1 MKKKIISV
9 CILCSLLMV
18 LITPFS
24 AQAACGYSWRQ
35 IRPGGGIVTIT
46 CTVSGEHT
54 TGYVWITASTHEQ
67 TIHHRGS
74 YLSEDY
80 SYSQYVGSAEDC
92 IPKVDPGYPATCT
105 TSGLT
110 DGSHCALCKQTL
122 VKQTSISPTG
132 HTRVI
137 DPAVPATCTTPGKT
151 VGAHCS
157 TCGAIILAQEEIP
170 AAGNHTEVVDEPYKA
185 ATCKEAGHEK
195 KSHCSVCDAILSD
208 GKEIP
213 KLTSHTEV
221 IDEPYKAAT
230 CKEAG
235 HEKKSHCSVCD
246 AILSDGKEIPKLTS
260 HTEVIDEPYK
270 AATCKEA
277 GHEKKSH
284 CSVCDA
290 VLSDGK
296 EIPKLTSH
304 TEVID
309 EPYKA
314 PTCKEAGHEKKSHC
328 SVCDAVLS
336 DGKEIPKIAHTL
348 VKDAAVA
355 ATCTTGGQTEGS
367 HCSACGQVITAQQ
380 PTAPAGHN
388 YNEVTVAPTATKDG
402 YILKTCTVCGATEKT
417 VLPATGCKN
426 HYYRTWTANH
436 NHHWAKCV
444 RCGETESLACEY
456 LDFSVSGVQQ
466 HICPIC
472 GAFANTPFTLV
483 QAKAQGSTLPHGNLV
498 VRQQLV
504 PFGEEAVTLPGVD
517 QPVKVLWA
525 FTTCYEYS
533 GRMQRWNTPV
543 QLTLPANATG
553 TMLIQIDASGNVSPV
568 TFTMVDGNLM
578 VSCPA
583 ASIFLMVE

>member
-1 MKKKIISV
+1 MKKRSCFV
-9 CILCSLLMV
+9 LLTVGLLML
-18 LITPFS
+18 LIAPLS
-24 AQAACGYSWRQ
+24 AQAACGYYWTTENPHKAHYCTNDDQNPHQ
-35 IRPGGGIVTIT
+35 IKYFHYGSGTDHKVIIV
-46 CTVSGEHT
+46 H
-54 TGYVWITASTHEQ
+54 Q
-67 TIHHRGS
+67 
-74 YLSEDY
+74 D
-80 SYSQYVGSAEDC
+80 GSATKNEMLRIEPHMEVMDS
-92 IPKVDPGYPATCT
+92 GFPATCLV
-105 TSGLT
+105 SGLT
-110 DGSHCALCKQTL
+110 DGSHCPLCNHVTKRQD
-122 VKQTSISPTG
+122 VISPTG

-195 KSHCSVCDAILSD
+195 KSHCSVCDAI
-208 GKEIP
+208 
-213 KLTSHTEV
+213 
-221 IDEPYKAAT
+221 
-230 CKEAG
+230 
-235 HEKKSHCSVCD
+235 
-246 AILSDGKEIPKLTS
+246 
-260 HTEVIDEPYK
+260 
-270 AATCKEA
+270 
-277 GHEKKSH
+277 
-284 CSVCDA
+284 
-290 VLSDGK
+290 LSDGK

-426 HYYRTWTANH
+426 HYYRTWTANR

>member
-213 KLTSHTEV
+213 KLTSHT
-221 IDEPYKAAT
+221 
-230 CKEAG
+230 G
-235 HEKKSHCSVCD
+235 
-246 AILSDGKEIPKLTS
+246 
-260 HTEVIDEPYK
+260 
-270 AATCKEA
+270 
-277 GHEKKSH
+277 
-284 CSVCDA
+284 
-290 VLSDGK
+290 
-296 EIPKLTSH
+296 
-304 TEVID
+304 VID

-426 HYYRTWTANH
+426 HYYRTWTANR

>member
-1 MKKKIISV
+1 MKKRSCFV
-9 CILCSLLMV
+9 LLTVVLLML
-18 LITPFS
+18 LIAPLS
-24 AQAACGYSWRQ
+24 AQAACGYHWVYTTASE
-35 IRPGGGIVTIT
+35 IVH
-46 CTVSGEHT
+46 CYCQVEGEHKT
-54 TGYVWITASTHEQ
+54 KYGLSSSDSSTSHSIYILHVKG
-67 TIHHRGS
+67 T
-74 YLSEDY
+74 YT
-80 SYSQYVGSAEDC
+80 QYERIATEEC
-92 IPKVDPGYPATCT
+92 ISILDPGYPATCT
-105 TSGLT
+105 ASGLT
-110 DGSHCALCKQTL
+110 DGSHCALCKRTL

-170 AAGNHTEVVDEPYKA
+170 AAGNHTEVV
-185 ATCKEAGHEK
+185 
-195 KSHCSVCDAILSD
+195 
-208 GKEIP
+208 
-213 KLTSHTEV
+213 
-221 IDEPYKAAT
+221 
-230 CKEAG
+230 
-235 HEKKSHCSVCD
+235 
-246 AILSDGKEIPKLTS
+246 
-260 HTEVIDEPYK
+260 DEPYK

-426 HYYRTWTANH
+426 HYYRTWTANR

>member
-1 MKKKIISV
+1 MKKRSCFV
-9 CILCSLLMV
+9 LLTVGLLML
-18 LITPFS
+18 LIAPLS
-24 AQAACGYSWRQ
+24 AQAACGYYWTTENPHKAHYCTNDDQNPHQ
-35 IRPGGGIVTIT
+35 IKYFHYGSGTDHKVIIV
-46 CTVSGEHT
+46 H
-54 TGYVWITASTHEQ
+54 Q
-67 TIHHRGS
+67 
-74 YLSEDY
+74 D
-80 SYSQYVGSAEDC
+80 GSATKNEMLRIEPHMEVMDS
-92 IPKVDPGYPATCT
+92 GFPATCLV
-105 TSGLT
+105 SGLT
-110 DGSHCALCKQTL
+110 DGSHCPLCNHVTKRQD
-122 VKQTSISPTG
+122 VISPTG

-246 AILSDGKEIPKLTS
+246 AVLSDGKEIPKLTS

-328 SVCDAVLS
+328 SVCDAVLP

-355 ATCTTGGQTEGS
+355 ATCTTGSQTEGS

-426 HYYRTWTANH
+426 HYYRTWTANR

-568 TFTMVDGNLM
+568 IFTMVDGNLM